1 MFSSAYHSFVYNP
14 LYNGL
19 MYLME
24 VFPWM
29 DAGIAV
35 IIFTIIV
42 RLILFPLSKKAIVTQ
57 VRMKELEPELKR
69 LRETMKDDRQGQ
81 ALKMMA
87 LYKEKKVSPFSSFF
101 VLLIQLPI
109 IFALYSIFLNS
120 GLPKVNKLLLYP
132 FVNEPVVNMQF
143 LGLIDVGAASI
154 LLAFL
159 AAVAQFL
166 QLHYSLAS
174 MKPTPTSTGV
184 SSAMDSQMDM
194 AQNMMKSMKY
204 VFPIMVFII
213 SYNIAAVVALYWI
226 VTSIFTLAQELVVRR
241 HLKKH
246 QPL

>member
-1 MFSSAYHSFVYNP
+1 MFSYIYHSFVFNP

-19 MYLME
+19 IYLMD

-35 IIFTIIV
+35 IVFTIII

-57 VRMKELEPELKR
+57 VRMKELEPEMNRIK
-69 LRETMKDDRQGQ
+69 ETMKNDKQGQ

-109 IFALYSIFLNS
+109 IFALYSIFINS
-120 GLPKVNKLLLYP
+120 GLPKVNEVLLYP
-132 FVNEPVVNMQF
+132 FVKVPVVNMDF
-143 LGLIDVGAASI
+143 LGLLDIGKASI
-154 LLAFL
+154 LLAL
-159 AAVAQFL
+159 IAAVAQYL

-174 MKPTPTSTGV
+174 MQTNKSGN
-184 SSAMDSQMDM
+184 SQMDM
-194 AQNMMKSMKY
+194 AQNMTKQMKY
-204 VFPIMVFII
+204 IFPVIVFFI
-213 SYNIAAVVALYWI
+213 SYKISAVVALYWA
-226 VTSIFTLAQELVVRR
+226 VTSLFTLGQELVVRR
-241 HLKKH
+241 HLRKH